1 MMRSVLRR
9 ATIGLALLLGMASA
23 SQASTLGLDVTS
35 DTQIF
40 APGVF
45 RNIGWQFQVNAPIL
59 VDGLGL
65 FDVNPAGL
73 SESHQVGLWTD
84 GGTLLASTNLTS
96 GSTSVASASGAGD
109 WLFADIAPIVLLP
122 GTYVTGG
129 FFATSADSV
138 MANATITTVPQ
149 ISFLASRA
157 STEAAFAMP
166 GVYGL
171 VEPGVFAAN
180 IRVQEAPAAVPEPA
194 SLMLFGTGLATLAAR
209 RRRAKK

>member
-1 MMRSVLRR
+1 MRAALRR
-9 ATIGLALLLGMASA
+9 LSVAVGLVLAMASA

-35 DTQIF
+35 DTQQF

-45 RNIGWQFQVNAPIL
+45 RNIGWQFQVNAPITI
-59 VDGLGL
+59 DGLGL
-65 FDVNPAGL
+65 FDVTAPGL
-73 SESHQVGLWTD
+73 AEDHQVGLWTD
-84 GGTLLASTNLTS
+84 AGVLLASANITNA
-96 GSTSVASASGAGD
+96 STLVASVSNAGD
-109 WLFADIAPIVLLP
+109 WLFADIAPIVLMP

-129 FFATSADSV
+129 FFATSADLV

-171 VEPGVFAAN
+171 VEPGIFAAN
-180 IRVQEAPAAVPEPA
+180 IRVSDVPPAAVPEPA
-194 SLMLFGTGLATLAAR
+194 SVLLIGTGLATLVAR
-209 RRRAKK
+209 RRKK